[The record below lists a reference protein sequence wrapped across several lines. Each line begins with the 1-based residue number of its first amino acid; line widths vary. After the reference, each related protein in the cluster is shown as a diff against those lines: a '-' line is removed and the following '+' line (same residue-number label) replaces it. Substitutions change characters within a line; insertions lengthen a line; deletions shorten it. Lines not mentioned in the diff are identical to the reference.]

1 MSVGEICNRDVLV
14 AQPSTPVAE
23 AARLMR
29 EYHSGTVVVVED
41 KGAQRVPVGIV
52 TDRDIVVE
60 LTAKGVASDALAVG
74 DLMGA
79 ELMTAQEEEGIWEL
93 IRRMRSRG
101 VRRVP
106 VVNRDG
112 GLEGIVTVDDLL
124 ELLADELAGLAAI
137 VAREQARERKTRR

>member
-14 AQPSTPVAE
+14 AQSSTPVAE

-29 EYHSGTVVVVED
+29 EYHAGTVVIVED
-41 KGAQRVPVGIV
+41 RGAQRVPVGIL
-52 TDRDIVVE
+52 TDRDIVLE
-60 LTAKGVASDALAVG
+60 LTAKDMEAGALTAG
-74 DLMGA
+74 DLMSA
-79 ELMTAQEEEGIWEL
+79 DLLTAREEEGIWEL
-93 IRRMRSRG
+93 IRRMRAQG

-124 ELLADELAGLAAI
+124 ELLAEELAGLAAI
-137 VAREQARERKTRR
+137 VAREQTRERSARP